1 MLGTLWFLW
10 YYRGHSNAWNW
21 QSHLPLVT
29 LVSVATS
36 GFVWTFDQ
44 VVLLPALIQATVWW
58 TKSSPTSV
66 RKLLLSGYCVMM
78 VVLLV
83 AKMFVRNDLWYF
95 WLAPMLFLFYL
106 ALRVT
111 VARPDAAV

>member
-1 MLGTLWFLW
+1 M
-10 YYRGHSNAWNW
+10 
-21 QSHLPLVT
+21 
-29 LVSVATS
+29 
-36 GFVWTFDQ
+36 
-44 VVLLPALIQATVWW
+44 
-58 TKSSPTSV
+58 
-66 RKLLLSGYCVMM
+66 LLSGYCVMM
-78 VVLLV
+78 VALLV